1 MYGEWGTKLITKKYQ
16 KHILQWKLVLIMFAS
31 LFAGIVSIILIEAL
45 YSYYYGLDAE
55 NTQILFETGWQA
67 IVMDIFFLVV
77 TVIVFLLLSRNF
89 VKRIEILNSSI
100 KKISKGNMNNI
111 PLDNKNDEIGGLSR
125 SICEISEMLT
135 KSMEDER
142 RMVCNIAHDLRTP
155 VTSIQG
161 YAQLLEQNEDLS
173 IHSREQVEII
183 RRKSEQLSAQIA
195 ELLDYSILQF
205 EEKEYTFEELSLSR
219 LVEQI
224 FIDFIPEYEKNQI
237 TYVLYGNEDEHKMQ
251 CNAALMIRM
260 LENLL
265 NNALRYGKEGKKVE
279 AVLSENE
286 ESICLEIA
294 NYGSAMKKAEAERI
308 FEPFY
313 QGGNAKEYETESKG
327 LGLAIVAK
335 IVAIHSGT
343 IHVECDEEIKRMSII
358 INFKKANK

>member
-1 MYGEWGTKLITKKYQ
+1 
-16 KHILQWKLVLIMFAS
+16 
-31 LFAGIVSIILIEAL
+31 
-45 YSYYYGLDAE
+45 
-55 NTQILFETGWQA
+55 
-67 IVMDIFFLVV
+67 
-77 TVIVFLLLSRNF
+77 
-89 VKRIEILNSSI
+89 
-100 KKISKGNMNNI
+100 MNNI

-195 ELLDYSILQF
+195 ELLEYSILQF

>member
-125 SICEISEMLT
+125 SICEMSEMLT

-161 YAQLLEQNEDLS
+161 YAQLLEQN
-173 IHSREQVEII
+173 
-183 RRKSEQLSAQIA
+183 
-195 ELLDYSILQF
+195 
-205 EEKEYTFEELSLSR
+205 
-219 LVEQI
+219 
-224 FIDFIPEYEKNQI
+224 
-237 TYVLYGNEDEHKMQ
+237 
-251 CNAALMIRM
+251 
-260 LENLL
+260 
-265 NNALRYGKEGKKVE
+265 
-279 AVLSENE
+279 
-286 ESICLEIA
+286 
-294 NYGSAMKKAEAERI
+294 
-308 FEPFY
+308 
-313 QGGNAKEYETESKG
+313 
-327 LGLAIVAK
+327 
-335 IVAIHSGT
+335 
-343 IHVECDEEIKRMSII
+343 
-358 INFKKANK
+358 